1 MTQNVRARFRNGV
14 FEPLE
19 DVDVDDDSIV
29 NLVIE
34 THANTPQDELDRM
47 EVEEHLRDRRRR
59 ETAT

>member
-34 THANTPQDELDRM
+34 TRVNTPQDDLDRM
-47 EVEEHLRDRRRR
+47 EVEEYLRDRRRR
-59 ETAT
+59 ESAT